1 MPGRWDLGF
10 HGAVALVLVV
20 FVHVVWMAVCRRWK
34 LAQARRE
41 EVEFLARLAAE
52 ESAREEME
60 ATLTYVPASIESS
73 GVEYVG
79 GTWRFECAVCHMPT
93 STRCSRCKTVR
104 YCSGTCQ
111 IIHWRRGHKDECH
124 RPQFDHQDKL
134 LESSSHFSGLQAE
147 KSKLLDG
154 TVGNEQKSFTN
165 HVATCFV
172 GPSSD
177 SNLYNLVVR
186 DNDIK
191 DFRSFL
197 DSSRTDS
204 SFGSLV
210 DSLSSCSTYPGSLE
224 NCEEASACEGLHPQ
238 LHAKTGEAL
247 SRDIAS
253 VGPKKAAVANFVE
266 VPSVGLGSA
275 SLLVNSSSHTI
286 NSKKKLS
293 GCCTKECKY
302 RLNDSLELSS
312 VSSNLNTTT
321 KFSQCSSNNSKNIGV
336 ELHAFCPDTHSKH
349 SEENRT
355 LGTSSTHGRSFANA
369 LDGTKKSNLMDCRVK
384 GCDKPGFSPT
394 WKSADDW
401 LLNARRLRSRSIS
414 LAERAF
420 YGGGRHSILDDSSS
434 KVNNAPTMTSK
445 FSKSASPLSNCKSD
459 LRASVKSTIHQLN
472 PSLSSGGFSS
482 MPMNFPYEL
491 FAKLYNSD
499 KVDMDP
505 FGLFNCGNSC
515 FANAVLQC
523 LAFTRPL
530 TAYLLEGFHR
540 AKCSRR
546 GWCFTCEFE
555 NLILKGKQG
564 QSPLSPVGIL
574 SRIDRI
580 GSHLAHGREED
591 AHEFLRYAIDA
602 MQYTCIKET
611 GDVAENFLEDTSS
624 LIQLTFGGYL
634 RSEINCMKCKAKSE
648 QLERMMDLTVEIQGN
663 IGTLEQALEQFTTTE
678 VLDGENRYRCDR
690 CKSFERAKKKL
701 SVVEAPNILTIALKR
716 FQLGKFGKLNKAIR
730 FPVKLDLAPYMSRVD
745 PCPLYNLYAVVVH
758 VDVMNAAFSGH
769 YICYV
774 KSMKGKWY
782 MINDKEVRPVEL
794 ERVLKENAY
803 ILFYA
808 RKSSQAPSLIKNE
821 RGHVSLKT
829 SSWFKKPAKFVHG
842 NEESPFHR
850 HSSSLPHRNHDQ
862 LNRTTSERLYF
873 PRTDSFSD
881 SFSLSC
887 SEEGS
892 WTTDSTRNSTSTDE
906 LSDYLFGGAQ
916 QSRWSRPLQLSKE
929 SDYNGHFPSRSRNY
943 FHHEENGGSEGMGN
957 HDFSDFL
964 YSDRTNNSG
973 IVKEKCRG
981 KETCWNNPKGER
993 SSVLLRSSSVKER
1006 RHQRLY

>member
-1 MPGRWDLGF
+1 
-10 HGAVALVLVV
+10 
-20 FVHVVWMAVCRRWK
+20 
-34 LAQARRE
+34 
-41 EVEFLARLAAE
+41 
-52 ESAREEME
+52 ME

-79 GTWRFECAVCHMPT
+79 GTWRFECAVFHMPT

-134 LESSSHFSGLQAE
+134 LESSSHFSRLQAE

-165 HVATCFV
+165 HVAACFV
-172 GPSSD
+172 EPSSD
-177 SNLYNLVVR
+177 SNLYNLVIR
-186 DNDIK
+186 DND
-191 DFRSFL
+191 
-197 DSSRTDS
+197 
-204 SFGSLV
+204 
-210 DSLSSCSTYPGSLE
+210 
-224 NCEEASACEGLHPQ
+224 
-238 LHAKTGEAL
+238 
-247 SRDIAS
+247 
-253 VGPKKAAVANFVE
+253 
-266 VPSVGLGSA
+266 
-275 SLLVNSSSHTI
+275 
-286 NSKKKLS
+286 
-293 GCCTKECKY
+293 
-302 RLNDSLELSS
+302 
-312 VSSNLNTTT
+312 
-321 KFSQCSSNNSKNIGV
+321 
-336 ELHAFCPDTHSKH
+336 
-349 SEENRT
+349 
-355 LGTSSTHGRSFANA
+355 A

-420 YGGGRHSILDDSSS
+420 YGGGRHSILDDTSS

-540 AKCSRR
+540 AKCKFCSRR

-555 NLILKGKQG
+555 NLILKGKLG

-808 RKSSQAPSLIKNE
+808 
-821 RGHVSLKT
+821 
-829 SSWFKKPAKFVHG
+829 SWFKKPAKFVHG

-850 HSSSLPHRNHDQ
+850 HSSSLPHGNHDQ
-862 LNRTTSERLYF
+862 LNRTTSARLYF
-873 PRTDSFSD
+873 PRADSFSD

-943 FHHEENGGSEGMGN
+943 FHHEENGEGSEGMGN
-957 HDFSDFL
+957 HYFSDFL

-973 IVKEKCRG
+973 IVKEKYRG
-981 KETCWNNPKGER
+981 KETYWNNPKGER
-993 SSVLLRSSSVKER
+993 SSVLMRSSSVKER

>member
-10 HGAVALVLVV
+10 NGAVALVLVV

-41 EVEFLARLAAE
+41 EVEHLARLAAE

-60 ATLTYVPASIESS
+60 ATLAYVPASIESS

-93 STRCSRCKTVR
+93 STS
-104 YCSGTCQ
+104 SGTCQ

-134 LESSSHFSGLQAE
+134 LESSSHFSVLQAE
-147 KSKLLDG
+147 KSKLLDS

-165 HVATCFV
+165 PVATCLV

-238 LHAKTGEAL
+238 HHAKTGEAL

-253 VGPKKAAVANFVE
+253 VGPKKAAVANCVE
-266 VPSVGLGSA
+266 VPSVGIGSA
-275 SLLVNSSSHTI
+275 NLLVNSSSHTI

-293 GCCTKECKY
+293 GCCTKDSKY

-321 KFSQCSSNNSKNIGV
+321 KLSQCPSNNNKNVGV

-349 SEENRT
+349 SEQNRT

-369 LDGTKKSNLMDCRVK
+369 LDGTKKSNLMDCRVM
-384 GCDKPGFSPT
+384 GCDKPGFHPT
-394 WKSADDW
+394 GKSADDW
-401 LLNARRLRSRSIS
+401 LLKARRLRYRSIS
-414 LAERAF
+414 LADRAF

-445 FSKSASPLSNCKSD
+445 FSKSAGPVSNCKSD

-472 PSLSSGGFSS
+472 PSLSSGGFPSI
-482 MPMNFPYEL
+482 PMNFPYEL

-505 FGLFNCGNSC
+505 FGLFNCGN
-515 FANAVLQC
+515 
-523 LAFTRPL
+523 
-530 TAYLLEGFHR
+530 
-540 AKCSRR
+540 RR

-829 SSWFKKPAKFVHG
+829 SSWFKKPAKFVHS
-842 NEESPFHR
+842 NEESTVHR
-850 HSSSLPHRNHDQ
+850 HSSSLSYRNHDQ
-862 LNRTTSERLYF
+862 LNRTTKTSDFLGERLYF

-929 SDYNGHFPSRSRNY
+929 SDYTSHSPSRSRNY
-943 FHHEENGGSEGMGN
+943 FHHEENGEGSEGMGEHYFN
-957 HDFSDFL
+957 HFL

-973 IVKEKCRG
+973 ILKEKYRG
-981 KETCWNNPKGER
+981 KETYWNNPKGER
-993 SSVLLRSSSVKER
+993 SSVLMRSSSVKER
-1006 RHQRLY
+1006 RHQTLY